1 MSIANFVPHVF
12 SAAVLRDFEKTSV
25 FADLISRDYSGEI
38 SAVGDRVRVPK
49 IGAVEIRQYQKGSA
63 IDYDGIDGSY
73 IDIVV
78 DQANYWA
85 LKCEDIDQLQ
95 AAPALLNAATKNA
108 AYALRD
114 TVDKYSA
121 DILTA
126 AAGNRL
132 YETTPFT
139 PQVASLPTGTPN
151 LGYIDL
157 FTTLAM
163 RFDELSVPRGSRWV
177 VVPPFVI
184 KGLADSVIAAGQP
197 NERPLSEGF
206 VSRISGLNVYVS
218 NNLIKET
225 NGDTWVLAGVRE
237 SATHIMQLTKTEAL
251 RDKDSFSDLIRGLA
265 VYTTAA
271 LLPSGLI
278 AAQVKKW
285 EPRVTP

>member
-1 MSIANFVPHVF
+1 MAIENFVPHIF
-12 SAAVLRDFEKTSV
+12 SAAVLRDYEKVSV
-25 FADLISRDYSGEI
+25 FADLVSRDYSGEI

-49 IGAVEIRQYQKGSA
+49 IAAVEVRDYQKGNA
-63 IDYDGIDGSY
+63 ITYDNVDGTY
-73 IDIVV
+73 IDVVV

-85 LKCEDIDQLQ
+85 LKAEDVDQLQ
-95 AAPALLNAATKNA
+95 AAPPLLAAATKNA

-121 DILTA
+121 GILTA
-126 AAGNRL
+126 AATKL
-132 YETTPFT
+132 YATTPFE

-157 FTTLAM
+157 FTTISM
-163 RFDELSVPRGSRWV
+163 KFDELSVPRGSRWV
-177 VVPPFVI
+177 VVPPYIV
-184 KGLADSVIAAGQP
+184 KGLTDSVIAAGMP
-197 NERPLSEGF
+197 NEKPIGEGF
-206 VSRISGLNVYVS
+206 VSRISGLSVYVS

-225 NGDTWVLAGVRE
+225 NGDTWILAGVKE

-251 RDKDSFSDLIRGLA
+251 RDRDTFSDLIRGLA

-285 EPRVTP
+285 EP